1 MSAMN
6 QQTWSFAPLRPSLS
20 AVRRFVLG
28 LSVLLL
34 GMGLNAQVIRD
45 AVTWSRSVEDKSPTE
60 KVLVFTATVK
70 DPWHLYGTEL
80 PKGGPRRSD
89 APPRGRGA
97 GEQSSVSVGS
107 LWRLILCD

>member
-1 MSAMN
+1 MN
-6 QQTWSFAPLRPSLS
+6 QQTRSFAPLRPSLS

-28 LSVLLL
+28 LSILLL

-70 DPWHLYGTEL
+70 DPWHLYGTEAERSEE
-80 PKGGPRRSD
+80 RR
-89 APPRGRGA
+89 
-97 GEQSSVSVGS
+97 VGKECRS
-107 LWRLILCD
+107 RWSPYH